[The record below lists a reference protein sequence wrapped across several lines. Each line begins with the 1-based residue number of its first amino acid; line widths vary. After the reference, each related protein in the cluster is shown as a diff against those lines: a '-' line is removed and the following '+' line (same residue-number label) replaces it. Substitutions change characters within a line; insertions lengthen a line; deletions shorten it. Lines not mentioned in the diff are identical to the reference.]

1 MVFDKLANAVTK
13 HYKVIIV
20 IWVIALLF
28 SVPAMMS
35 LGNVVSYDTE
45 MTSDDNSESTIVSQ
59 IIAEN
64 FQGSVSNSTLI
75 IVLQSDNMTE
85 AGARD
90 YVIELQQ
97 ELESADLP
105 YLESTASIY
114 SYSAQIMFMTIY
126 ELGPQMY
133 AAEEQVN
140 QSAFLFWGI
149 PAMHAQN
156 WAGYYD
162 DDANETNATAYA
174 YTATITM
181 LNTYLTGMDANLT
194 SLAFGYN
201 DAFTG
206 AWNATANNS
215 SLLAD
220 PMARGEYCVNS
231 VAPSFIDS
239 LPLEVSEKQVMSA
252 VQGSFDMTNFNNRSA
267 AHNFTLDMISSMA
280 GISNM
285 TFLQETYDLGPDYT
299 SLSGQINITIAV
311 ASIISTGTLQGYPVE
326 MPDQLQSGF
335 VSPSNQTMLMV
346 LSFSVAA
353 DYVTEDGVTP
363 MTDVVG
369 DVRTIIDDAKEST
382 DYNVNTYVTGM
393 AAISD
398 DMANESAGDM
408 ALIEPITIIV
418 ILVLMGY
425 LFRTVIGQFLPL
437 GAVGVAVGVSQAMV
451 FILASTVMEVDYMI
465 STMLFAILMGV
476 GTDYSIFIIT
486 RYREERI
493 RGASREAAVH
503 TSLTWAGESVATSAS
518 TVIIAFLAMAT
529 ADFGFVQT
537 MGVIIS
543 GAIVIALLVA
553 LTLIPS
559 ILMLVGNRIF
569 WPTTGKRW
577 DNYVHKFMEKKRAG
591 NHGYFHKAATF
602 SVNHAKIVLVA
613 AILVTVPTTYMFV
626 TAETSFDFIGAM
638 GSSESIDGM
647 KAMTEDFGAGS
658 IQPTQI
664 VITGDTVVYN
674 GTSFNYEYLDAVE
687 NITAAIGEE
696 SEVQKVTG
704 ITRPYGELI
713 DYRNLDSMPDEE
725 RAQVLSAMLSCM
737 GSDNQSILLTVI
749 LADQPQS
756 ADSVAFIHDLRG
768 EMVVLKAQESQLSG
782 SEILVGGTTAALY
795 DTSLS
800 TASEFTNIEMLVI
813 IGIFIVLMIVLGSV
827 LLPAFAVV
835 SIAMSITWA
844 FALTHLVFGSWLGL
858 PVLWLIPLILF
869 VILMGIGMDY
879 NVFILTRIREEI
891 HKGKETKE
899 AVVDAVDW
907 TGGIITALALIM
919 VGAFGAMM
927 LSSNAMLQE
936 FGFAL
941 SVAVLLD
948 AMIVRTYIVP
958 AALTVMGRMA
968 WWAPG
973 KLQREG
979 REEKMRNKAEKRS
992 KKG

>member
-1 MVFDKLANAVTK
+1 MVFDKLAKAVTK

-35 LGNVVSYDTE
+35 LGDVVSYDTE
-45 MTSDDNSESTIVSQ
+45 MTSEDKSESTIASQ

-85 AGARD
+85 ADARD

-97 ELESADLP
+97 DLESADLP

-114 SYSAQIMFMTIY
+114 SYSAQILFLTIY
-126 ELGPQMY
+126 ELGPRMY
-133 AAEEQVN
+133 AAEEQIN

-156 WAGYYD
+156 WAGYFAG
-162 DDANETNATAYA
+162 DANETNATAYA
-174 YTATITM
+174 YAATSAA
-181 LNTYLTGMDANLT
+181 LSTYLSGMDANMT
-194 SLAFGYN
+194 SLAFGYYS
-201 DAFTG
+201 AFAG
-206 AWNATANNS
+206 SWNATAINY
-215 SLLAD
+215 SLFAG
-220 PMARGEYCVNS
+220 PISRGEYCANS
-231 VAPSFIDS
+231 TATSFIDS
-239 LPLEVSEKQVMSA
+239 LPLDESEKQVMSD
-252 VQGSFDMTNFNNRSA
+252 VQDAFDMATFNNGSVV
-267 AHNFTLDMISSMA
+267 HNFTLGMM
-280 GISNM
+280 SNM
-285 TFLQETYDLGPDYT
+285 SGINNMMFLQETYDMGPDYT
-299 SLSGQINITIAV
+299 SLGGQINITIAV
-311 ASIISTGTLQGYPVE
+311 ASIISTGTLQSYPVE
-326 MPDQLQSGF
+326 MPDQLLSGF
-335 VSPSNQTMLMV
+335 VSSSNQTMLML

-353 DYVTEDGVTP
+353 DYITEDGDTP

-369 DVRTIIDDAKEST
+369 DVRAIIDETKEST
-382 DYNVNTYVTGM
+382 GYDVTTYVTGM
-393 AAISD
+393 AAISE
-398 DMANESAGDM
+398 DMANESEDDM
-408 ALIEPITIIV
+408 MLIEPITITV

-451 FILASTVMEVDYMI
+451 FILASTVLDVNYMI

-493 RGASREAAVH
+493 KGATREEAVQ
-503 TSLTWAGESVATSAS
+503 TALTWAGESVATSAS

-543 GAIVIALLVA
+543 GAIVIALLVS

-559 ILMLVGNRIF
+559 ILMLVGNKLF

-577 DNYVHKFMEKKRAG
+577 DDYVHKFMEKKRTG

-613 AILVTVPTTYMFV
+613 AILVTVPTTYLFV
-626 TAETSFDFIGAM
+626 TAETSFDFIGVM
-638 GSSESIDGM
+638 GDSESINGM
-647 KAMTEDFGAGS
+647 KAMTDDFGAGS

-664 VITGDTVVYN
+664 VITSDVVIYN
-674 GTSFNYEYLDAVE
+674 GTAFNYEYLDAIE
-687 NITAAIGEE
+687 NITASIGAK

-704 ITRPYGELI
+704 ITRPYGEHI
-713 DYRNLDSMPDEE
+713 DYRNLDSFSDEE
-725 RAQVLSAMLSCM
+725 SAQILSAMLSCI
-737 GSDNQSILLTVI
+737 GDDDQSILLTVI

-756 ADSVAFIHDLRG
+756 ADSVDFIHDLRD
-768 EMVVLKAQESQLSG
+768 EIVVWKGQESQLVG
-782 SEILVGGTTAALY
+782 SEIRVGGTTAALY

-800 TASEFTNIEMLVI
+800 TASEFTNIEILVV
-813 IGIFIVLMIVLGSV
+813 IGIFIVLMIVLGSI
-827 LLPAFAVV
+827 LLPAFAVL
-835 SIAMSITWA
+835 SIAMSISWA
-844 FALTHLVFGSWLGL
+844 FALTHLVFGSLLGL
-858 PVLWLIPLILF
+858 PILWLIPLILF
-869 VILMGIGMDY
+869 VILMGIGIDY

-958 AALTVMGRMA
+958 AALTVMGKKA

-973 KLQREG
+973 RLQREG
-979 REEKMRNKAEKRS
+979 REEKMRRKAEKQQRE
-992 KKG
+992 

>member
-1 MVFDKLANAVTK
+1 MVFNKLARTVTK

-20 IWVIALLF
+20 IWMIALLL

-35 LGNVVSYDTE
+35 LDDVVSYDTE
-45 MTSDDNSESTIVSQ
+45 MTSEDTSESTLASQ
-59 IIAEN
+59 IVAEN
-64 FQGSVSNSTLI
+64 FQGSVANSTLI
-75 IVLQSDNMTE
+75 IVLQSDNMTD
-85 AGARD
+85 ADARD
-90 YVIELQQ
+90 FVIDLQQ
-97 ELESADLP
+97 ELVSADLP
-105 YLESTASIY
+105 YIENVASIY
-114 SYSAQIMFMTIY
+114 SYSAQVMFLTMS

-133 AAEEQVN
+133 AAEDEVN
-140 QSAFLFWGI
+140 QSAFLLWGI
-149 PAMHAQN
+149 PAIHVQN
-156 WAGYYD
+156 WSGYSTS
-162 DDANETNATAYA
+162 DANETNATTYA
-174 YTATITM
+174 YVTTSAM
-181 LNTYLTGMDANLT
+181 LGTYLSGMDADT
-194 SLAFGYN
+194 ASLALGYY
-201 DAFTG
+201 DAFAN
-206 AWNATANNS
+206 AWNATAINS
-215 SLLAD
+215 TLLAD
-220 PMARGEYCVNS
+220 PVGRGEHCVNA
-231 VAPSFIDS
+231 VAQSFIDG
-239 LPLEVSEKQVMSA
+239 LPLEGSESQIMSNVLNAFNMTTFSNGSA
-252 VQGSFDMTNFNNRSA
+252 VHSFTMGI
-267 AHNFTLDMISSMA
+267 ISSMA

-285 TFLQETYDLGPDYT
+285 TFLQDIYDLGPDYS
-299 SLSGQINITIAV
+299 SLNAQLNISLAV
-311 ASIISTGTLQGYPVE
+311 ASMITTGTLQSYPVE
-326 MPDQLQSGF
+326 MPDQLMTGF
-335 VSPSNQTMLMV
+335 ISPSGQTMLMM
-346 LSFSVAA
+346 LTFSVGA
-353 DYVTEDGVTP
+353 DYITEEGVTP

-369 DVRTIIDDAKEST
+369 EVRTIIDDVRDDT
-382 DYNVNTYVTGM
+382 GYDVTTFVTGM
-393 AAISD
+393 AAISEDMASESED
-398 DMANESAGDM
+398 DMM
-408 ALIEPITIIV
+408 MIEPITIIV

-451 FILASTVMEVDYMI
+451 YILASTVLDVNYMI
-465 STMLFAILMGV
+465 STMLFALLMGV

-493 RGASREAAVH
+493 KGASREEAVQ
-503 TSLTWAGESVATSAS
+503 TALTWAGESVATSAS

-543 GAIVIALLVA
+543 GAIIIALLVA

-559 ILMLVGNRIF
+559 ILMLVGNKIF
-569 WPTTGKRW
+569 WPTTGRRW

-602 SVNHAKIVLVA
+602 SVNHAKVVLVA
-613 AILVTVPTTYMFV
+613 AILVTVPTTYLFV
-626 TAETSFDFIGAM
+626 TAETSFDFIGVM
-638 GSSESIDGM
+638 GDSESINGM
-647 KAMTEDFGAGS
+647 KAMTDDFGAGS

-664 VITGDTVVYN
+664 VIVSDVVIYN
-674 GTSFNYEYLDAVE
+674 GTAFNYEYLDAVE
-687 NITAAIGEE
+687 NITASISAE

-704 ITRPYGELI
+704 MTRPYGELI
-713 DYRNLDSMPDEE
+713 DYRNLDSFSDEE
-725 RAQVLSAMLSCM
+725 RAQILSAMLSCM
-737 GSDNQSILLTVI
+737 GNDNRSILLTVI

-756 ADSVAFIHDLRG
+756 ADSVDFIHDLRD
-768 EMVVLKAQESQLSG
+768 EMVVWKGQESQLVG
-782 SEILVGGTTAALY
+782 SNILVGGTTAALY

-800 TASEFTNIEMLVI
+800 TASEFTNIEILVV
-813 IGIFIVLMIVLGSV
+813 IGIFIVLMIVLGSI
-827 LLPAFAVV
+827 LLPAFAVL
-835 SIAMSITWA
+835 SIAMSISWA
-844 FALTHLVFGSWLGL
+844 FALTYLVFGSLLGL
-858 PVLWLIPLILF
+858 PILWLIPLILF

-891 HKGKETKE
+891 HKGKGTKE

-979 REEKMRNKAEKRS
+979 REQKMRNKAEKRS
-992 KKG
+992 KEG